1 MCVWWWWWLS
11 DWRVLALWQ
20 VRMGGWGNRDKSMMA
35 RAKKA
40 YGRGPTGSLYAHL
53 PPEPEPEQVG
63 VEAAKVLEAKP
74 RL

>member
-1 MCVWWWWWLS
+1 
-11 DWRVLALWQ
+11 
-20 VRMGGWGNRDKSMMA
+20 MGGWGSRDKSMMA

-53 PPEPEPEQVG
+53 PPEPEPEQAG